1 VEETLGRITG
11 LAGSRIM
18 VTGQNDANAPTAL
31 RVGSMVVVR
40 GSESDVVGVV
50 DSMELDPASFQ
61 RRVAVTPLG
70 EITGSG
76 TNAATFHRGV
86 SHAPALGAFVE
97 PATSA
102 DLKSVYV
109 RPSSSN
115 VRIGTLSH
123 DESQPAFI
131 MVDELLSR
139 HFAVVGASGSGKSC
153 AVTLILSAILADQP
167 NAHVILLDPHNEY
180 TAAFGDLANVLNVD
194 NLNLPLWLFNLEEAI
209 RILVR
214 GGTHQEQE
222 SQALILKDVI
232 TRARRHNAGVDRAAS
247 GITVDTPTPFTVH
260 DILRFLN
267 EEVGK
272 LNKADGAISYLRLR
286 SRLESLREDR
296 RFSFLF
302 SDTLEKQDSLSK
314 LVGSLLSIPV
324 AGKPLTIIDL
334 SGVPSEI
341 ADVVVSLSCR
351 VMFDFTL
358 WSDPARRPP
367 ILLVCEEA
375 HRYLPQ
381 DDRTDFAAGARAIT
395 RIAKEGRK
403 YGLSLA
409 LVSQRPSELSL
420 SALSQCGTVFAL
432 RMGNEHDQ
440 RFVERALPESG
451 YAMMSALP
459 SLPAQQAVVF
469 GEGVSVSM
477 RVRFDDIPLARRPRS
492 ESATFT
498 EAWRNDSAGEEFREE
513 GIRRWR
519 TQSRSA

>member
-18 VTGQNDANAPTAL
+18 VTGQNAADTETAV

-40 GSESDVVGVV
+40 GTESDVVGVV
-50 DSMELDPASFQ
+50 DSMELDVNTFV

-70 EITGSG
+70 ELTGARNDG
-76 TNAATFHRGV
+76 AIFHRGI
-86 SHAPALGAFVE
+86 SHPPALGAFVE
-97 PATSA
+97 PATAA
-102 DLKSVYV
+102 DLQSVYV
-109 RPSSSN
+109 RPSAFN
-115 VRIGTLSH
+115 VRIGTLSD
-123 DESQPAFI
+123 DESQPAYV

-153 AVTLILSAILADQP
+153 AVTLILSAILAQQP

-194 NLNLPLWLFNLEEAI
+194 NLNLPLWLFNLEEAV

-214 GGTHQEQE
+214 GGTHQEQD
-222 SQALILKDVI
+222 SQALILKDAI
-232 TRARRHNAGVDRAAS
+232 TRARRHHAGADRATG

-267 EEVGK
+267 EEVGR
-272 LNKADGAISYLRLR
+272 LNKADAAISYLRLR

-302 SDTLEKQDSLSK
+302 TDTLEKQDLLSK

-358 WSDPARRPP
+358 WSDPERRPP

-381 DDRTDFAAGARAIT
+381 DEPADFAAGARAIT

-451 YAMMSALP
+451 YAMLSALP

-469 GEGVSVSM
+469 GEGVSVPM
-477 RVRFDDIPLARRPRS
+477 RIRFDEIPLARRPRS
-492 ESATFT
+492 ESAIFS
-498 EAWRNDSAGEEFREE
+498 EAWREDSAGDDFREE